1 MEGNEDVSFD
11 VGEDGMKLP
20 DAYRLLFDLEE
31 LYCDAESVVEELQEE
46 GDTPEEEALLAT
58 TDDLVDSLN
67 DVIRFLDN
75 LIPRIK
81 DFYRLENEDEWR

>member
-1 MEGNEDVSFD
+1 MEGDEDVSFD
-11 VGEDGMKLP
+11 VGEDEMKLP
-20 DAYRLLFDLEE
+20 DAYRFLFDLKE
-31 LYCDAESVVEELQEE
+31 LYADAESVVEELQEE
-46 GDTPEEEALLAT
+46 GDTPEEEAFLAT

-67 DVIRFLDN
+67 DVIRILDN

>member
-1 MEGNEDVSFD
+1 MEGNKDVSFD

-20 DAYRLLFDLEE
+20 DAYRFLFDLEE
-31 LYCDAESVVEELQEE
+31 LYADAESVVDELQEE

-67 DVIRFLDN
+67 DVIRILDN

-81 DFYRLENEDEWR
+81 EFYRLDHEEYWQ